1 MNPLQLKRI
10 ENRVCGGRLTAGGSN
25 GLRAG
30 GLWRRQRSAFIP
42 LSNRFYCLTVTNRT
56 KEKSSFC
63 GRQRSLRQQRFSD
76 FRRLRRLHR
85 EN

>member
-1 MNPLQLKRI
+1 MNQLRTQHI
-10 ENRVCGGRLTAGGSN
+10 ENLVCGGRLTAGGSN

-30 GLWRRQRSAFIP
+30 DSWRRRQSTFIP
-42 LSNRFYCLTVTNRT
+42 RPNRFYCLTVINRT

-63 GRQRSLRQQRFSD
+63 GRQRSLRLQRFSD
-76 FRRLRRLHR
+76 FQRLRRLHR